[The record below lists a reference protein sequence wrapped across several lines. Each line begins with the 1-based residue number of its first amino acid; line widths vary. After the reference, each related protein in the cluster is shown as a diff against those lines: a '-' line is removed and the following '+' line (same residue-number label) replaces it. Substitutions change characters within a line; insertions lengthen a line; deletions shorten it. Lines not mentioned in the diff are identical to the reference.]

1 MGKTGPGAL
10 LACIDLELNQGFPVY
25 HRLYLELRKAIL
37 NGDLTP
43 GMKLPSTRALA
54 EDMGLSRTPVKAAY
68 ERLKSE
74 GYASTIV
81 GSGTVVSQA
90 VGRITATT
98 PGTESNVPERAEI
111 QSPISQRG
119 ALGASAIWYSKRDEA
134 RPFTPHLIAF
144 DSLPMRVWSRLVA
157 RQWRRSDNDILGYC
171 PLGGLGALREALSK
185 HLKIFRGVEC
195 EPEQVVITPGVQSAY
210 FILAQMLAQPGDG
223 ICVEDPGDIGARSAF
238 VAAGLSI
245 VPVPVDSDGFNP
257 PAHVSDHSARLA
269 HITPSRQWP
278 LGVTMGLARRLQ
290 VLEWAKAND
299 IWIIEDD
306 YDSEL
311 SYKGKHVPALQGLDR
326 AGRVLYVGTF
336 TKILFSSLR
345 IGYAV
350 LPHGLVDPFIRL
362 VEAMTRGASGALQAA
377 LAQFIDEGYFNAHI
391 RQMRKIHTQRR
402 QALIEA
408 AREEIGDLMNL
419 HHSDTGAHLIGW
431 LPDDIDPD
439 AVSREAERRN
449 ITAIPIS
456 RYCISPYPRGGLMLG
471 FGHTRPE
478 DIRPAVHQLA
488 LAIDDARR
496 S

>member
-1 MGKTGPGAL
+1 MRKTGPGAL
-10 LACIDLELNQGFPVY
+10 LACIDLEVNQGFPIY

-37 NGDLTP
+37 NGALTP

-54 EDMGLSRTPVKAAY
+54 EDLGLSRTPVKAAY
-68 ERLKSE
+68 ERLKGE

-81 GSGTVVSQA
+81 GSGTVVSQ
-90 VGRITATT
+90 VVRRIAATRL
-98 PGTESNVPERAEI
+98 GTESDAVDRAER
-111 QSPISQRG
+111 QSPISERG

-134 RPFTPHLIAF
+134 RPFTPHLLAF
-144 DSLPMRVWSRLVA
+144 DSLPMRAWSRLVA
-157 RQWRRSDNDILGYC
+157 RQWRRFDNDILGYC

-195 EPEQVVITPGVQSAY
+195 EPQQVVITPGVQSAH
-210 FILAQMLAQPGDG
+210 FVLAQMLAQPGDG

-245 VPVPVDSDGFNP
+245 LPVPVDSDGFSP
-257 PAHVSDHSARLA
+257 PAQVSNHSARLA

-278 LGVTMGLARRLQ
+278 LGVTMGLERRLQ

-311 SYKGKHVPALQGLDR
+311 SYKGEHVPALQGLDR

-336 TKILFSSLR
+336 TKILFPSLR

-350 LPHGLVDPFIRL
+350 LPHGLVGPFIKL
-362 VEAMTRGASGALQAA
+362 VEAMTRGGSGALQAA
-377 LAQFIDEGYFNAHI
+377 LAQFIDEGHFNSHI
-391 RQMRKIHTQRR
+391 RQMRKIHAQRR
-402 QALIEA
+402 QVLIEA
-408 AREEIGDLMNL
+408 ANEEIGDLMSL
-419 HHSDTGAHLIGW
+419 RHSDTGAHLIGW
-431 LPDDIDPD
+431 LPDDIDPEV
-439 AVSREAERRN
+439 VSRQAERRN

-478 DIRPAVHQLA
+478 DIRPAVRELA
-488 LAIDDARR
+488 LAIRDARR